1 MKIALCSSF
10 VPFVNGGYR
19 NIVEWLETEL
29 KVAGHQVER
38 IYLPQV
44 DAPDLLFTQ
53 MMAYRWIDLTESAD
67 RVICF
72 RPPAHYIP
80 HPNKVLWFIH
90 HIRVFYDLWDT
101 PYRTFPDD
109 AHHRAIRS
117 ALHES
122 DTLALKEA
130 KSIFTNSKVVSDRL
144 HAYNKVDS
152 EVLYPPIAQP
162 EKSHCRG
169 FNDEIA
175 YICRV
180 EHHKRQHLLLEALRY
195 TRTPVKLRI
204 AGKTSNNTYANELRS
219 IIAKFGLES
228 RVVLDDRWISE
239 EEKIN
244 ILSECLAAAYLPLDE
259 DSYGY
264 PSLEASHSGKPI
276 ISTYDSGGVLELV
289 AHNYNGLLTEPDPKA
304 LAEAMDKM
312 YLDRAKTQKM
322 GSNAFARV
330 GELNISWAHVVD
342 RLLA

>member
-10 VPFVNGGYR
+10 VPFIKGGAR

-29 KVAGHQVER
+29 KVAGHKVEVV
-38 IYLPQV
+38 YLPQV
-44 DAPDLLFTQ
+44 DAPDLLLPQ

-90 HIRVFYDLWDT
+90 HVRVFYDLWDT

-109 AHHRAIRS
+109 AHHRAIRL

-144 HAYNKVDS
+144 HTYNKVDS

-162 EKSHCRG
+162 EKFHCKG
-169 FNDEIA
+169 FNDEIV
-175 YICRV
+175 YVCRV
-180 EHHKRQHLLLEALRY
+180 EHHKRQHLLLEAIRY

-204 AGKTSNNTYANELRS
+204 AGKSSNNTYANELRS
-219 IIAKFGLES
+219 IIKEFGLES
-228 RVVLDDRWISE
+228 RVIFDDRWISE
-239 EEKIN
+239 EEKIS

-289 AHNYNGLLTEPDPKA
+289 VHNYNGFLTEPDPKA

-312 YLDRAKTQKM
+312 YLDRSRTREM
-322 GSNAFARV
+322 GSNAVSRV
-330 GELNISWAHVVD
+330 EELNISWTHVVD

>member
-10 VPFVNGGYR
+10 VPFVQGGYR

-53 MMAYRWIDLTESAD
+53 MMAYRWVDLTESAD

-72 RPPAHYIP
+72 RPPAHFIP

-90 HIRVFYDLWDT
+90 HVRVFYDLWDT

-109 AHHRAIRS
+109 AHHRAIRA

-122 DTLALKEA
+122 DTAALKEA
-130 KSIFTNSKVVSDRL
+130 KSIFTNSRVMSERL
-144 HAYNKVDS
+144 RTYNRLDS

-162 EKSHCRG
+162 EQFHCQG

-175 YICRV
+175 YVCRV
-180 EHHKRQHLLLEALRY
+180 EHHKRQHLLLEAMRH
-195 TRTPVKLRI
+195 TITPVRLRI
-204 AGKTSNNTYANELRS
+204 AGKASNSTYANELRS
-219 IIAKFGLES
+219 VIVKYRLEN
-228 RVVLDDRWISE
+228 RVAFEDRWISE
-239 EEKIN
+239 EEKIK

-276 ISTYDSGGVLELV
+276 ISTHDSGGVLELV
-289 AHNYNGLLTEPDPKA
+289 TDKYNGLLTEPDPKA
-304 LAEAMDKM
+304 LAEAMDAM
-312 YLDRAKTQKM
+312 YLDRAKARDM
-322 GSNAFARV
+322 GRNALTRI
-330 GELNISWAHVVD
+330 GELNISWEHVVS